1 MAAASA
7 TPGSLR
13 SKSCVL
19 TCSSAGVFELSR
31 KGWQLRSA
39 PKDPHR
45 PRLIQQLATFRQ
57 SRRPQGRRGE
67 PGRRW
72 GRSRLRSLGKFKRT
86 WGENGTGRRL
96 SHRRLFLFSR
106 SGTNAS
112 ESDAHGHSF
121 VGRPTSFCELR
132 RSRMHSGNTFCSST
146 LECAGDNTGGRA
158 SGMRQANAR
167 RARTKRRNG
176 PQGRFGPA
184 GRRWPRSPT
193 RGSRPT
199 GRTRPGWEL
208 LRNCASFGRLAKLY
222 WIARLPATTTTSSLT
237 LFAERSG
244 RRRPTSRI
252 WRFPVASPTRF
263 HKMLSDVDLDTKE
276 PVLCRSLIGC

>member
-1 MAAASA
+1 LAAASA

-72 GRSRLRSLGKFKRT
+72 GRSRLRSLGKFKR
-86 WGENGTGRRL
+86 GENGTGRRL

-146 LECAGDNTGGRA
+146 LECARDNTGGRA
-158 SGMRQANAR
+158 
-167 RARTKRRNG
+167 
-176 PQGRFGPA
+176 A

-222 WIARLPATTTTSSLT
+222 CIARLPATTTRSSLT